1 MVQKTI
7 LLSKSKI
14 QQKMINVLELCAGAG
29 GLALGFAKAGF
40 QHLGLVD
47 HDQNCVQTLKANFA
61 DVPIINEDLN
71 LFLQKISTNK
81 DQLIKSVD
89 ILVAGLPCQSFSYV
103 GKGQGL
109 QDARGLLF
117 FTFIEIMQVLKPK
130 LFLIENVKGL
140 QSNNHGRTLKLI
152 IQQFHLRGYEVKY
165 QVLNAWDYNVAQKRE
180 RLFMVGCIKKHVI
193 KHFQFPQK
201 LSAKPVLKDVLKNVP
216 ASLGTT
222 YSASKKAVLKL
233 VPPGGCWRN
242 LPDQIARSYLKN
254 SYFLGGGKTGIA
266 RRLSWDEPSLTL
278 TTSPMQKQTERC
290 HPTETR
296 PFTVREYARIQSF
309 PDDWKFYGSVSS
321 QYKQIGNAVPVNLAQ
336 CVAESLKKFYLE
348 HFQ

>member
-1 MVQKTI
+1 
-7 LLSKSKI
+7 
-14 QQKMINVLELCAGAG
+14 MINVLELCAGAG

-47 HDQNCVQTLKANFA
+47 HDQNCVQTLKANFT

-165 QVLNAWDYNVAQKRE
+165 QVRMHEIIMLP
-180 RLFMVGCIKKHVI
+180 KKEKGYLWLVVSKNMSSNI
-193 KHFQFPQK
+193 FN
-201 LSAKPVLKDVLKNVP
+201 SLK
-216 ASLGTT
+216 
-222 YSASKKAVLKL
+222 
-233 VPPGGCWRN
+233 
-242 LPDQIARSYLKN
+242 SYLPN
-254 SYFLGGGKTGIA
+254 
-266 RRLSWDEPSLTL
+266 PS
-278 TTSPMQKQTERC
+278 
-290 HPTETR
+290 
-296 PFTVREYARIQSF
+296 
-309 PDDWKFYGSVSS
+309 
-321 QYKQIGNAVPVNLAQ
+321 
-336 CVAESLKKFYLE
+336 
-348 HFQ
+348 